1 MKKVFNPFILLCTA
15 IVLFM
20 TAACSEEETL
30 MDKVLSDVNNTKWL
44 AVNDSE
50 SYELTFKDGIYTLK
64 YNGQI
69 AASGSY
75 TQSQRNITFQQKQ
88 FVTYSI
94 MTLKEGEISESSFMQ
109 VPVYYAHSYA
119 ENEIA
124 FTLKFTPVE

>member
-15 IVLFM
+15 IALFL